1 MCVSSIRKCIAHEQ
15 VPCVE
20 YTKFR
25 FLDYIND
32 FGKMAP
38 RLVIES
44 QNKQIKSKSLFILN
58 CFEKLLYSHKQFLK

>member
-44 QNKQIKSKSLFILN
+44 QNKQANKIKVTIYFELF
-58 CFEKLLYSHKQFLK
+58 

>member
-1 MCVSSIRKCIAHEQ
+1 MYVSSISKCIAHEQ

-25 FLDYIND
+25 FLYYIND

-44 QNKQIKSKSLFILN
+44 QNKQANKIKVTIYFELF
-58 CFEKLLYSHKQFLK
+58 